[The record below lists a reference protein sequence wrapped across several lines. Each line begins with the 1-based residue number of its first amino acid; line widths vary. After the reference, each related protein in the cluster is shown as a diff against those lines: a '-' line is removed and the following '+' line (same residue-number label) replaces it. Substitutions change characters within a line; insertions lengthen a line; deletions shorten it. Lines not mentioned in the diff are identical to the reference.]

1 MLGCLPLT
9 CTVTHL
15 GLRLHCAVL
24 LDSALS
30 VSSSAGV
37 FGPAA
42 LLCRTC
48 KSTLS
53 QVFVGPF
60 KRREDR
66 GTPGDKFTNVY
77 VKNLAESVTD
87 EKLKE

>member
-1 MLGCLPLT
+1 M
-9 CTVTHL
+9 
-15 GLRLHCAVL
+15 
-24 LDSALS
+24 LDSAS
-30 VSSSAGV
+30 FVSGSAGV
-37 FGPAA
+37 LRPAA
-42 LLCRTC
+42 LLCWSC
-48 KSTLS
+48 KSTLL

>member
-1 MLGCLPLT
+1 MTQLGSL
-9 CTVTHL
+9 
-15 GLRLHCAVL
+15 LHCDFS
-24 LDSALS
+24 LDSAPC
-30 VSSSAGV
+30 VPSSAGV
-37 FGPAA
+37 FRPAT
-42 LLCRTC
+42 LLCPTC
-48 KSTLS
+48 KSTLL

-87 EKLKE
+87 EKLKQ

>member
-1 MLGCLPLT
+1 ML
-9 CTVTHL
+9 
-15 GLRLHCAVL
+15 A
-24 LDSALS
+24 SASL
-30 VSSSAGV
+30 VSTSAGV
-37 FGPAA
+37 FRPAT
-42 LLCRTC
+42 LLCQPC
-48 KSTLS
+48 KTTPL

>member
-1 MLGCLPLT
+1 MPL
-9 CTVTHL
+9 
-15 GLRLHCAVL
+15 L
-24 LDSALS
+24 LNPTSS
-30 VSSSAGV
+30 VSNSAGV
-37 FGPAA
+37 FRPAT
-42 LLCRTC
+42 LLCQSC
-48 KSTLS
+48 KSILL